1 MDREKKM
8 ATGYDKDRIR
18 NNMNKRGRIPESK
31 GRNSKLL
38 VSARSHEHLNNIR
51 KCPILWTCESR
62 VVRSDLMSVCVKRKV
77 LVHNNNISNENM
89 ITEMKDNKIIN
100 AKNKI

>member
-1 MDREKKM
+1 
-8 ATGYDKDRIR
+8 
-18 NNMNKRGRIPESK
+18 
-31 GRNSKLL
+31 
-38 VSARSHEHLNNIR
+38 
-51 KCPILWTCESR
+51 
-62 VVRSDLMSVCVKRKV
+62 VCVKEKV